1 MPHIIVKLVPGRT
14 EEQKIKLTDKIV
26 QAVMETVDAG
36 ESSISVS
43 FEEVPS
49 EKWEKEVYQPD
60 ILGKEKTLYK
70 KPGYRY

>member
-1 MPHIIVKLVPGRT
+1 MPHIIVKLLAGRT
-14 EEQKIKLTDKIV
+14 EEQKKELTDKIV
-26 QAVMETVDAG
+26 QAVMEIVDAG
-36 ESSISVS
+36 ESNISVS